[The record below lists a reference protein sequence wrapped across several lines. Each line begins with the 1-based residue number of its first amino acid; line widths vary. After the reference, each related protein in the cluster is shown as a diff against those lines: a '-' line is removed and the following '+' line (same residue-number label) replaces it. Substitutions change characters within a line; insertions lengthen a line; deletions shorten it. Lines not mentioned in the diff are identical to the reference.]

1 MGISDCLK
9 SATSRR
15 TLLRS
20 FGAAAAVVAAPSV
33 LRAQAPMVMKIGT
46 PTINDNQHQWMKIF
60 AEAIEKGSDG
70 KLKAE
75 LYPASQLGS
84 TPRMIEGA
92 QFGAIQ
98 AVVLPPEFLAGVDSR
113 FEVLGAPGL
122 FKDTAHAERTL
133 HDPDFYKT
141 FLAIGEGRGLK
152 GIGLYTSAPMMIN
165 SRTKLQG
172 VDDIAGKKIRVLA
185 SAMQTEQLKRMRATG
200 IPMPL
205 SEVMPALQQGTI
217 DGVMSVLPVISAM
230 RYYDAAKYVL
240 ETHHAI
246 VTVTSVV
253 SKLWFDKLS
262 KDLQAVV
269 VAAGEK
275 ADKDVYEWNIAF
287 GEAQQKAWLAAGGE
301 VTPVS
306 KAEQDELMKLL
317 LPIGAEVA
325 GRRPQTKRLYDLLV
339 KTAAKTA

>member
-1 MGISDCLK
+1 MRASDILTG
-9 SATSRR
+9 STSRR

-20 FGAAAAVVAAPSV
+20 FGAAATLVAAPSV
-33 LRAQAPMVMKIGT
+33 LRAQEPMVMKIGT
-46 PTINDNQHQWMKIF
+46 PTINDNQHQWMKVF
-60 AEAIEKGSDG
+60 AAAVEKGSEG
-70 KLKAE
+70 KIKAE

-92 QFGAIQ
+92 QFGAVQ
-98 AVVLPPEFLAGVDSR
+98 AVVLPPEFLAGVDNR
-113 FEVLGAPGL
+113 YEVLGAPGL

-133 HDPDFYKT
+133 HAPEFYKT
-141 FLAIGEGRGLK
+141 FLSVGEGRGLK
-152 GIGLYTSAPMMIN
+152 GIGLYTSAQMMIN
-165 SRTKLQG
+165 SRTKLENVG
-172 VDDIAGKKIRVLA
+172 DVAGKKIRVLA
-185 SAMQTEQLKRMRATG
+185 SAMQTEQLKRMKATG

-217 DGVMSVLPVISAM
+217 DGVMSVLPVIAAM

-240 ETHHAI
+240 QTHHAI
-246 VTVTSVV
+246 VTVTAVM

-262 KDLQAVV
+262 KDLQAVI

-275 ADKDVYEWNIAF
+275 ADKDIYEWNIAF

-301 VTPVS
+301 ITPVS
-306 KAEQDELMKLL
+306 KAEHDELMKLL

-325 GRRPQTKRLYDLLV
+325 GRRPQTKALYDLLL